1 MVKKM
6 TEPEYY
12 ETCSVAEWHQ
22 LTPEERTALIDKEIA
37 LCEKAMAEQQ
47 CECDPLDH
55 GLDCPLRMTEHVCE
69 WMWADDRF
77 VPYFCKVDGC
87 DKEMSIEEAEA
98 RLNATQRLS
107 AEIVL
112 QNIIIYGEGGFV
124 TDQFLDACKAYA
136 DLLGFNEAQVR
147 LNEYETLS
155 AEDVRKVILSDD
167 DWVKLQTYAD
177 LLERK

>member
-1 MVKKM
+1 MSIRKGIVM

-55 GLDCPLRMTEHVCE
+55 GLDCPLRMTEHVHE
-69 WMWADDRF
+69 WKW
-77 VPYFCKVDGC
+77 C
-87 DKEMSIEEAEA
+87 DIGGGGRVRRGFACDCGATLSEDETQR
-98 RLNATQRLS
+98 RLNATGRLS

-124 TDQFLDACKAYA
+124 TDQFLAACKAYA
-136 DLLGFNEAQVR
+136 DLL
-147 LNEYETLS
+147 
-155 AEDVRKVILSDD
+155 
-167 DWVKLQTYAD
+167 
-177 LLERK
+177 ERK